1 MGGAKVVVYGLS
13 TEGYAIAS
21 QMAIKGADVYII
33 DESTPSAIS
42 LKAEIAKTYPN
53 VSSLKEDE
61 PLLAME
67 PIDVAISKAQY
78 LFFLLAMEPIDVA
91 ISKAQYLFFTPRI
104 RKTGQDIKTEI
115 HSKFKD
121 AVTSMKKNSSV
132 IFTLPTGFGG
142 NNENI
147 SLLEHVTGLETG
159 KHISYFYYPLEDLK
173 EPPKIIGSFNG
184 KEDSTLA
191 ELLTVGKKE
200 KKFVAISSSE
210 HFHAIDV
217 LSRFSSLCSVLEVC
231 KYAQDD
237 ITKNDLSSDDFQEIF
252 LDNMVSG
259 LFDLKSLGSSF
270 EGANSLMYLINGSVK
285 GIDGYIKRLID
296 EIRST
301 LKKNDLKASRTKIA
315 LSWTLDQHAMR
326 GDKIEMLQNLTSR
339 LRDYIGDVE
348 AYEDPNFD
356 LFHSDKTTIVVAC
369 SKSDFDNI
377 EKTKQDSDLIIV
389 KANPLC
395 ETINNSI
402 N

>member
-1 MGGAKVVVYGLS
+1 MAGVKVVVYGLS

-21 QMAIKGADVYII
+21 QMAIKGADVFII

-42 LKAEIAKTYPN
+42 LKAEIAQTYPN

-61 PLLAME
+61 P
-67 PIDVAISKAQY
+67 
-78 LFFLLAMEPIDVA
+78 LLAMEPIDVA

-121 AVTSMKKNSSV
+121 AVTSLKKNSSI

-147 SLLEHVTGLETG
+147 SLLEHVTGLQTG
-159 KHISYFYYPLEDLK
+159 KKISYFYYPLEDLNQT
-173 EPPKIIGSFNG
+173 PKIIGSFNG
-184 KEDSTLA
+184 KEDLILSD
-191 ELLTVGKKE
+191 LLTTNKKE

-210 HFHAIDV
+210 HFHAIDI

-231 KYAQDD
+231 KYAKDE
-237 ITKNDLSSDDFQEIF
+237 ITKNDLSSNDFQEIF
-252 LDNMVSG
+252 LDDMING

-270 EGANSLMYLINGSVK
+270 EGSNSLMYLINGSVK
-285 GIDGYIKRLID
+285 GIDNYIKRLID
-296 EIRST
+296 EIRAT

-315 LSWTLDQHAMR
+315 ISWTLDQHAMR

-348 AYEDPNFD
+348 AYEDPDFN
-356 LFHSDKTTIVVAC
+356 LFHSDKTTIIVAC
-369 SKSDFDNI
+369 SQSDFDNI
-377 EKTKQDSDLIIV
+377 GKTKKDANLIIV

-395 ETINNSI
+395 ETLQ
-402 N
+402 

>member
-1 MGGAKVVVYGLS
+1 MSGAKVVVYGLS

-42 LKAEIAKTYPN
+42 LKTEIAKTYPN
-53 VSSLKEDE
+53 VTSLKEDE

-78 LFFLLAMEPIDVA
+78 LFF
-91 ISKAQYLFFTPRI
+91 TPRV

-121 AVTSMKKNSSV
+121 AVTSMKKNSSI

-147 SLLEHVTGLETG
+147 LLLEHVTGLETG
-159 KHISYFYYPLEDLK
+159 KNVSYFYYPLEDLN
-173 EPPKIIGSFNG
+173 ESPKIIGSFNG
-184 KEDSTLA
+184 KEDPVLA

-237 ITKNDLSSDDFQEIF
+237 VTKSDLSSDSFQEIF
-252 LDNMVSG
+252 LDNMVTG
-259 LFDLKSLGSSF
+259 LFDLKSLSSSF
-270 EGANSLMYLINGSVK
+270 EGTNSLTYLINGSTK
-285 GIDGYIKRLID
+285 GIDGYIKRLTD
-296 EIRST
+296 EIRLM
-301 LKKNDLKASRTKIA
+301 LKKNDLKASKTKIA
-315 LSWTLDQHAMR
+315 ISWTLDQHAMR

-348 AYEDPNFD
+348 TYEDPNFN
-356 LFHSDKTTIVVAC
+356 LFHSDKTTVVVAC

-377 EKTKQDSDLIIV
+377 KNNKQNSELIIV

>member
-1 MGGAKVVVYGLS
+1 MAGPKVVVYGLS

-78 LFFLLAMEPIDVA
+78 LFF
-91 ISKAQYLFFTPRI
+91 TPRI

-121 AVTSMKKNSSV
+121 AVTSLKKNSSV

-147 SLLEHVTGLETG
+147 SLLEHVTGFQTG
-159 KHISYFYYPLEDLK
+159 KNISYFYYPLEDLNQT
-173 EPPKIIGSFNG
+173 PKIIGSFNG
-184 KEDSTLA
+184 KEDSILSD
-191 ELLTVGKKE
+191 LLTDNKQK

-210 HFHAIDV
+210 HFHSIDI

-231 KYAQDD
+231 KYAKDE
-237 ITKNDLSSDDFQEIF
+237 ITKNDLSSNDFQEIF
-252 LDNMVSG
+252 LDNMING

-270 EGANSLMYLINGSVK
+270 EGSNSLMYLINGSVK
-285 GIDGYIKRLID
+285 CIDGYIKRLID
-296 EIRST
+296 EIRLT

-315 LSWTLDQHAMR
+315 LSWTLDQHIMR
-326 GDKIEMLQNLTSR
+326 GDKIEMLENLTSR

-348 AYEDPNFD
+348 AYEDPDFN
-356 LFHSDKTTIVVAC
+356 LFHSDKTTIIVSC
-369 SKSDFDNI
+369 SKLDFDNLTKI
-377 EKTKQDSDLIIV
+377 KQDTNLIIV
-389 KANPLC
+389 KATPLC
-395 ETINNSI
+395 ETLQ
-402 N
+402 

>member
-1 MGGAKVVVYGLS
+1 MAGPKVVVYGLS

-78 LFFLLAMEPIDVA
+78 LFF
-91 ISKAQYLFFTPRI
+91 TPRI

-121 AVTSMKKNSSV
+121 AVASLKKNSSV
-132 IFTLPTGFGG
+132 IFTLATGFGG

-147 SLLEHVTGLETG
+147 SLLEHVTGLQAG
-159 KHISYFYYPLEDLK
+159 KNISYFYYPLEDLNQQ
-173 EPPKIIGSFNG
+173 PKIIGSFNG
-184 KEDSTLA
+184 KEDLVLSD
-191 ELLTVGKKE
+191 LLTTTKKE

-210 HFHAIDV
+210 HFHAIDT
-217 LSRFSSLCSVLEVC
+217 LSRFSSLCSILEVC
-231 KYAQDD
+231 KYAHDE
-237 ITKNDLSSDDFQEIF
+237 ITKNDLSSIDFQEIF
-252 LDNMVSG
+252 LDNMING
-259 LFDLKSLGSSF
+259 LFDLKALGSSF
-270 EGANSLMYLINGSVK
+270 EGSNSLMYLINGSVK

-296 EIRST
+296 EIRGT

-326 GDKIEMLQNLTSR
+326 GDKIEMLQNLISK

-348 AYEDPNFD
+348 AYEDPDFN
-356 LFHSDKTTIVVAC
+356 LFHSDKTTIIVTC
-369 SKSDFDNI
+369 SQFDFDKI
-377 EKTKQDSDLIIV
+377 EKSKKDSNLIII
-389 KANPLC
+389 KANPIC
-395 ETINNSI
+395 ETLQ
-402 N
+402 

>member
-1 MGGAKVVVYGLS
+1 MGGVKVVVYGLS
-13 TEGYAIAS
+13 TEGYTIAS

-67 PIDVAISKAQY
+67 PIDVAISKA
-78 LFFLLAMEPIDVA
+78 E
-91 ISKAQYLFFTPRI
+91 YLFFTPRI
-104 RKTGQDIKTEI
+104 RKTGQDTKTEI

-121 AVTSMKKNSSV
+121 AVKSLKKNSSV
-132 IFTLPTGFGG
+132 VFTLPTGFGG

-147 SLLEHVTGLETG
+147 LLLEHVTGFEVG
-159 KHISYFYYPLEDLK
+159 KNVSYFYYPLEDQNK
-173 EPPKIIGSFNG
+173 QPETIGSFNG
-184 KEDSTLA
+184 KEDSKLYD
-191 ELLTVGKKE
+191 LLTIDKKE
-200 KKFVAISSSE
+200 KRFVAISSAE
-210 HFHAIDV
+210 HFHAIKI

-231 KYAQDD
+231 KYAQDE
-237 ITKNDLSSDDFQEIF
+237 ITKNDLSSDDFQKIF
-252 LDNMVSG
+252 LDEMVSG
-259 LFDLKSLGSSF
+259 LFDIKCLGSSF
-270 EGANSLMYLINGSVK
+270 EGTNTLMYLINGSVK

-296 EIRST
+296 EIRIT
-301 LKKNDLKASRTKIA
+301 LKKNDLKASRIKIA

-326 GDKIEMLQNLTSR
+326 GDKIEMLQNLTTR

-348 AYEDPNFD
+348 AYEDSNYD

-369 SKSDFDNI
+369 SKTDFEHI
-377 EKTKQDSDLIIV
+377 EKTKQDSNLIVI

-395 ETINNSI
+395 ETI
-402 N
+402 

>member
-1 MGGAKVVVYGLS
+1 MTGPKVVVYGLS

-78 LFFLLAMEPIDVA
+78 LFF
-91 ISKAQYLFFTPRI
+91 TPRI

-121 AVTSMKKNSSV
+121 AVTSLKKNSSV
-132 IFTLPTGFGG
+132 IFTLATGFGG

-147 SLLEHVTGLETG
+147 SLLEHVTGLQAG
-159 KHISYFYYPLEDLK
+159 KNISYFYYPLEDLNQQ
-173 EPPKIIGSFNG
+173 PKIIGSFNG
-184 KEDSTLA
+184 KEDSILSN
-191 ELLTVGKKE
+191 LLTNNKKE
-200 KKFVAISSSE
+200 KKFVGISSSE
-210 HFHAIDV
+210 HFHAIDI
-217 LSRFSSLCSVLEVC
+217 LSRFSSLCSILEVC
-231 KYAQDD
+231 KYAHDE
-237 ITKNDLSSDDFQEIF
+237 ITKNDLSSNDFQEIF
-252 LDNMVSG
+252 LDNMING
-259 LFDLKSLGSSF
+259 LFDLKALGSSF
-270 EGANSLMYLINGSVK
+270 EGSNSLMYLINGSVK

-296 EIRST
+296 EIRGT

-326 GDKIEMLQNLTSR
+326 GDKIEMLQNLISK

-348 AYEDPNFD
+348 AYEDPDFN
-356 LFHSDKTTIVVAC
+356 LFHSDKTTIIVAC
-369 SKSDFDNI
+369 SQFDFDKI
-377 EKTKQDSDLIIV
+377 EKSKKDSNLIII
-389 KANPLC
+389 KANPIC
-395 ETINNSI
+395 EILQ
-402 N
+402 

>member
-1 MGGAKVVVYGLS
+1 MAGPKVVVYGLS

-42 LKAEIAKTYPN
+42 LKSEIAKTYPN

-61 PLLAME
+61 P
-67 PIDVAISKAQY
+67 
-78 LFFLLAMEPIDVA
+78 LLAMEPIDVA

-121 AVTSMKKNSSV
+121 AVTSLKKNSSV
-132 IFTLPTGFGG
+132 IFTLATGFGG

-147 SLLEHVTGLETG
+147 SLLEHVTGLQAG
-159 KHISYFYYPLEDLK
+159 KNISYFYYPLEDLNQQ
-173 EPPKIIGSFNG
+173 PKIIGSFNG
-184 KEDSTLA
+184 KEDLTLSD
-191 ELLTVGKKE
+191 LLTTSKKE

-210 HFHAIDV
+210 HFHAIDT
-217 LSRFSSLCSVLEVC
+217 LSRFSSLCSILEVC
-231 KYAQDD
+231 KYAHDE
-237 ITKNDLSSDDFQEIF
+237 ITKNDLSSIDFQEIF
-252 LDNMVSG
+252 LDNMVNG
-259 LFDLKSLGSSF
+259 LFDLKALGSSF
-270 EGANSLMYLINGSVK
+270 EGSNSLMYLINGSVK

-296 EIRST
+296 EIRGT

-315 LSWTLDQHAMR
+315 LSWSLDQHAMR
-326 GDKIEMLQNLTSR
+326 GDKIEMLQTLTSR

-348 AYEDPNFD
+348 AYEDPDFN
-356 LFHSDKTTIVVAC
+356 LFHSDKTTIIVTC
-369 SKSDFDNI
+369 SQSDFDNI
-377 EKTKQDSDLIIV
+377 KKTKNDSNLIIV

-395 ETINNSI
+395 ETLQS
-402 N
+402 

>member
-1 MGGAKVVVYGLS
+1 MAGPKVVVYGLS

-78 LFFLLAMEPIDVA
+78 LFF
-91 ISKAQYLFFTPRI
+91 TPRI

-121 AVTSMKKNSSV
+121 AVTSLKKNSSV
-132 IFTLPTGFGG
+132 IFTLATGFGG

-147 SLLEHVTGLETG
+147 SLLEHVTGLQTG
-159 KHISYFYYPLEDLK
+159 KNISYFYYPLEDLNQQ
-173 EPPKIIGSFNG
+173 PKIIGSFNG
-184 KEDSTLA
+184 KEDLVLSD
-191 ELLTVGKKE
+191 LLTTTKKE

-210 HFHAIDV
+210 HFHAIDT
-217 LSRFSSLCSVLEVC
+217 LSRFSSLCCILEVC
-231 KYAQDD
+231 KYAHDE
-237 ITKNDLSSDDFQEIF
+237 ITKNDLSSIDFQEIF
-252 LDNMVSG
+252 LDNMING
-259 LFDLKSLGSSF
+259 LFDLKALGSSF
-270 EGANSLMYLINGSVK
+270 EGSNSLMYLINGSVK

-296 EIRST
+296 EIRGT

-348 AYEDPNFD
+348 AYEDPDFN
-356 LFHSDKTTIVVAC
+356 LFHSDKTTIIVAC
-369 SKSDFDNI
+369 SQSDFDNI
-377 EKTKQDSDLIIV
+377 EKTKKDSNLIIV

-395 ETINNSI
+395 ETLQS
-402 N
+402 

>member
-1 MGGAKVVVYGLS
+1 MSGSKVVVYGLS

-21 QMAIKGADVYII
+21 QMAMKGADVYIV
-33 DESTPSAIS
+33 DESNPSAIS
-42 LKAEIAKTYPN
+42 LKAEIAKIYPN
-53 VSSLKEDE
+53 VTSLMEDE
-61 PLLAME
+61 P
-67 PIDVAISKAQY
+67 
-78 LFFLLAMEPIDVA
+78 LLAMEPIDVA

-121 AVTSMKKNSSV
+121 ATNSLKKNSS
-132 IFTLPTGFGG
+132 IIYTLPTGFGG

-147 SLLEHVTGLETG
+147 SLLEHITGLEIG
-159 KHISYFYYPLEDLK
+159 KQISYFYYPLEDLDNQ
-173 EPPKIIGSFNG
+173 PKIIGSLNG
-184 KEDSTLA
+184 KADPKLADLLST
-191 ELLTVGKKE
+191 GKKE

-210 HFHAIDV
+210 HFHAINV
-217 LSRFSSLCSVLEVC
+217 LSRFSSLCSILEVC

-237 ITKNDLSSDDFQEIF
+237 ITRKDLSSDDFQEIF
-252 LDNMVSG
+252 LDDMVTG
-259 LFDLKSLGSSF
+259 LHDLKSLGSSF
-270 EGANSLMYLINGSVK
+270 EGANTLMYLINGSVK

-315 LSWTLDQHAMR
+315 ISWTLDQHAMR

-348 AYEDPNFD
+348 AYEDPHLD

-369 SKSDFDNI
+369 SKLDFENI
-377 EKTKQDSDLIIV
+377 EKNKKDSNLIIV
-389 KANPLC
+389 KANPIC
-395 ETINNSI
+395 ETIQ
-402 N
+402 